1 MRQNTPFIIIPWEN
15 DFLTALAGLVL
26 EQTQGNPGNAC
37 IIMPHSRPG
46 RYFSRTLLHMPD
58 LPKPFVLPQMLTV
71 NDLFRTL
78 RAEMEGLPPEPL
90 ELLDRVGLLLDC
102 VQQACPSGAGA
113 ETALPLP
120 VQDANRFF
128 PWGMRLASL
137 LEDFHKQNLVP
148 EDIAHMHGQVADF
161 AADLLASL
169 GRIHAAYTQRLDAG
183 GWTTP
188 GYDAFRVV
196 RRLPRSGEQDNPA
209 CLRGRRIFIAG
220 FYGLTGVEE
229 ALFRHLWQHCGAS
242 IVLHTD
248 ARLAHDAAQHE
259 GEAHWACR
267 EHARWATR
275 WGARM
280 ETAQPAHPRQRSV
293 IFHEGF
299 DLHSQLDVL
308 ERTLREQGAA
318 ESSDVAEPIQSALS
332 AQLAKSAQSAEL
344 PELPELAESAELA
357 ESSELAE
364 SASPSRPS
372 QTTQTD
378 GNARQQTQG
387 TAVVLPDTGLLMPVL
402 HHLPRRDVNIS
413 MGYPL
418 GRSTLFRLL
427 ETVMRLQETARNGLY
442 HWKEL
447 ISLLRHPYL
456 KMLSLQGERPLG
468 LMLHNMETAIR
479 TGRRHAD
486 PRTLHP
492 DTAPESADSTVPEA
506 DARAL
511 LRAVLDL
518 TVTRWET
525 LSTPADMADTLADLC
540 SLLLAHGGDLWDRFP
555 LDAESIFRLMRRVI
569 PMLREC
575 SLAHQPFPRDVLFT
589 ILRETIRLERV
600 PFEADPLTGVQ
611 VLGMLETR
619 LLRFDTLHILDATE
633 DKLPGAPAHDPLLP
647 DSLRAMLGL
656 PDTRHRERVAAH
668 NFHRLIHGANHVHI
682 YYQAGVDRS
691 GLFEEKKAR
700 SRFVE
705 EMLWQE
711 ERARG
716 ALLKP
721 GIPPLH
727 AVTYPMP
734 PPRHEDRPVLRSAA
748 IAARLDEYLRR
759 PLSPSALDTYLTCPV
774 RFFHERLCGLSAIEQ
789 VNEGDDMAG
798 IGELLHTV
806 LETFFTPLTGRPVTF
821 TEDDAER
828 LKALFVRELYQS
840 PIRDTLPYDSLVML
854 EEAGKI
860 RLERFLKN
868 QPATTVLALEQRMQ
882 AAVSVDGKTR
892 FLAGRMDR
900 VDRREGNII
909 ILDYKTGKVHRPDL
923 AVWEDEDLWQRLRNW
938 QGEDDDTLERL
949 AQAMPSV
956 QLPAYLY
963 VYSRTALPGITL
975 PGITLS
981 GITLSGASLSGS
993 TQPGSTQ
1000 PADASPPI
1008 QTGYGE
1014 PAHDAGWV
1022 ELRSEGKE
1030 LFLLGPKME
1039 DDTRETIIHTRIP
1052 QLMEFL
1058 FRHMEHAP
1066 AYRPIRGKHCQ
1077 WCACANCCSV

>member
-1 MRQNTPFIIIPWEN
+1 MRQNSPFIIIPWEN

-46 RYFSRTLLHMPD
+46 RYFSRTLLHMQT

-78 RAEMEGLPPEPL
+78 RAEMEGMPPEPL

-196 RRLPRSGEQDNPA
+196 RRLPQSGEQDHFA
-209 CLRGRRIFIAG
+209 CLRERRIFIAG

-229 ALFRHLWQHCGAS
+229 ALFRHLWQHCGAR

-248 ARLAHDAAQHE
+248 ARLAHDAAQEE

-308 ERTLREQGAA
+308 QRTLREQGTA
-318 ESSDVAEPIQSALS
+318 EPSDVAEPIQSALS
-332 AQLAKSAQSAEL
+332 AKSGEL
-344 PELPELAESAELA
+344 PGLPELAEPAEL
-357 ESSELAE
+357 EL
-364 SASPSRPS
+364 PPQPS
-372 QTTQTD
+372 QPTQTD
-378 GNARQQTQG
+378 GDAPQETQG

-427 ETVMRLQETARNGLY
+427 ETVMRLQETARNGQY
-442 HWKEL
+442 YWKEL
-447 ISLLRHPYL
+447 IRLLRHPYL

-479 TGRRHAD
+479 TGRRHTD
-486 PRTLHP
+486 PRTQHP
-492 DTAPESADSTVPEA
+492 DTDPHSAVPEA

-511 LRAVLDL
+511 LHAVLDL

-525 LSTPADMADTLADLC
+525 LTTPADMADTLADLC

-619 LLRFDTLHILDATE
+619 LLRFDSLHILDATE

-656 PDTRHRERVAAH
+656 PDTRHREQVAAH

-721 GIPPLH
+721 GTPPLH

-734 PPRHEDRPVLRSAA
+734 SPRHEDRPVLRSPA

-774 RFFHERLCGLSAIEQ
+774 RFFHERLCGLSAIDQ

-840 PIRDTLPYDSLVML
+840 PIRDTLPYDSFIML

-882 AAVSVDGKTR
+882 AAVSVNGNTR

-900 VDRREGNII
+900 VDSRDGNII
-909 ILDYKTGKVHRPDL
+909 ILDYKTGKVHRPHL
-923 AVWEDEDLWQRLRNW
+923 AVWDDEDLWKRLRNW
-938 QGEDDDTLERL
+938 QGADDDTLERL

-956 QLPAYLY
+956 QLPAYLH
-963 VYSRTALPGITL
+963 VYSRTGMSGTSLPGIDQ
-975 PGITLS
+975 S
-981 GITLSGASLSGS
+981 GITQSGNVSSG
-993 TQPGSTQ
+993 
-1000 PADASPPI
+1000 I
-1008 QTGYGE
+1008 QTGSGD
-1014 PAHDAGWV
+1014 PVHDAGWV
-1022 ELRSEGKE
+1022 ELRNEGKE
-1030 LFLLGPKME
+1030 LFLLGTQMD

-1058 FRHMEHAP
+1058 FRHMEQAP
-1066 AYRPIRGKHCQ
+1066 VYRPIRGKHCQ